1 MEPEEKQEIVQEVV
15 QEVLAEIADQS
26 INAELGFSIDA
37 DGYLCVDTEVVETT

>member
-15 QEVLAEIADQS
+15 QEVLAEIANQS

-37 DGYLCVDTEVVETT
+37 DGYLCVDTEEVTTT